1 MSDHW
6 NVTTTMDIAVCFDC
20 SLSMSFYSNYIRR
33 MILSVLRKIIMSDQ
47 HIDIRMALN
56 QFQSHY
62 DRWVTQVHPFTS
74 SIDEFEEW
82 MNAIE
87 TKGENFVNCKAIGN
101 RKKRK
106 TNV

>member
-1 MSDHW
+1 
-6 NVTTTMDIAVCFDC
+6 
-20 SLSMSFYSNYIRR
+20 